1 MIRRTVVI
9 AALLLLWA
17 FPAAAAPDCVQMAR
31 DGSANVEVVR
41 EKSGKLKYL
50 KDRDRVEDLL
60 ADAEKLLQKA
70 RANCGDG
77 ASFLDKS
84 TGVAQIV
91 AAQGLIAA
99 ASVVVKT
106 ND

>member
-1 MIRRTVVI
+1 MIRWTVAISV
-9 AALLLLWA
+9 LLLLGA
-17 FPAAAAPDCVQMAR
+17 FPAAAAYDCMQLAR

-41 EKSGKLKYL
+41 GKSGKLKYL

-70 RANCGDG
+70 RAKCG
-77 ASFLDKS
+77 DKS
-84 TGVAQIV
+84 TFLDRSTAVAQIV
-91 AAQGLIAA
+91 AAQGLIGAA
-99 ASVVVKT
+99 GVIVKT

>member
-1 MIRRTVVI
+1 MMRRTVAI
-9 AALLLLWA
+9 AVLLLLWA
-17 FPAAAAPDCVQMAR
+17 FPAAAAPDCMQLAR
-31 DGSANVEVVR
+31 DGSANMEVIR
-41 EKSGKLKYL
+41 GKSGKLKYL

-99 ASVVVKT
+99 AAVVVKI
-106 ND
+106 NE